1 MLYIYMG
8 NSTKCGEFGMSYKL
22 IFINCLSFTTIMKF
36 SLTLRTIEN
45 LGPPF
50 LVAHGNIGNFEAMA
64 RWEYTNVGPKII
76 NNL

>member
-1 MLYIYMG
+1 MG

-22 IFINCLSFTTIMKF
+22 IFINCLSFTTVMKF